1 MAFSQVSQVVD
12 SLQVA
17 IILVVEEVH
26 PVVAVRQVIQVV
38 DILQIIQ
45 VSQVVNSLQI
55 AVRQVKHRLPAI
67 FLASRIL
74 LHSNLLQQ

>member
-26 PVVAVRQVIQVV
+26 PVVAVRQVNQVV
-38 DILQIIQ
+38 DRE
-45 VSQVVNSLQI
+45 S
-55 AVRQVKHRLPAI
+55 
-67 FLASRIL
+67 
-74 LHSNLLQQ
+74 